1 MNFRQQQFRQSV
13 QQLQHLDAARNQS
26 TLVKAQPTTE
36 PVASTPEP
44 VAEVAEPTPVIVE
57 ETLVVETPVEL
68 EVEPEI
74 PSIPENR
81 FESIFPRI

>member
-44 VAEVAEPTPVIVE
+44 VVEPTPV
-57 ETLVVETPVEL
+57 VVETSVIEQPKVEQQQ
-68 EVEPEI
+68 
-74 PSIPENR
+74 NR
-81 FESIFPRI
+81 LPNLGK

>member
-13 QQLQHLDAARNQS
+13 QQLQHLEIAKTQS
-26 TLVKAQPTTE
+26 TFVKAEPTPE
-36 PVASTPEP
+36 PVVSTPEP
-44 VAEVAEPTPVIVE
+44 VAEVVEPTPVISE
-57 ETLVVETPVEL
+57 ETPVVETPIET
-68 EVEPEI
+68 EPEI

>member
-1 MNFRQQQFRQSV
+1 MNFRQQQFRQAV
-13 QQLQHLDAARNQS
+13 QYQQHLDTAKTQS
-26 TLVKAQPTTE
+26 TLVKAQPTSE

-44 VAEVAEPTPVIVE
+44 VAEVIEPAPVIVE
-57 ETLVVETPVEL
+57 TPIVETPIEP
-68 EVEPEI
+68 ETEPEI